1 MGEAAA
7 AQLEAVRSDLTNLEL
22 PPDEARDLEL
32 TLTLTLALTLPPTLN
47 PNLNP

>member
-32 TLTLTLALTLPPTLN
+32 TLTLVLILPPTLN